1 MCWVCDKNI
10 HTIFFTIVQCYK
22 YFIQFQ
28 QLRIFISKYLTCL
41 LIFYFV
47 WDVTCMPS
55 LNTLDTIGNCQR
67 PVFSLGVAQHMHKQ
81 TNLWKFELNWLRSCE
96 IIMEEKTPLSHKGV
110 CFQMLDLSIQ
120 IFYWEKTSFSKTFFS
135 WYFRG
140 RRFSQ
145 CFILSIVSIACYQ
158 LSFYSNNYFE

>member
-1 MCWVCDKNI
+1 MTWESQTPWYPRMDRSTST
-10 HTIFFTIVQCYK
+10 HTFVVN
-22 YFIQFQ
+22 
-28 QLRIFISKYLTCL
+28 LTWYIEL
-41 LIFYFV
+41 KR
-47 WDVTCMPS
+47 M
-55 LNTLDTIGNCQR
+55 DTIGNCQR

-135 WYFRG
+135 CYFRG

-145 CFILSIVSIACYQ
+145 CFILSTALHCLLPIKF
-158 LSFYSNNYFE
+158 LF